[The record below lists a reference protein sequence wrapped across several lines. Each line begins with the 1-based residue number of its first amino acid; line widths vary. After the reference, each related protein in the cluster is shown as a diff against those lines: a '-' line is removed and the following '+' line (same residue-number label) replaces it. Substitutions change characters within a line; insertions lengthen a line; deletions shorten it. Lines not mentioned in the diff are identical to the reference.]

1 LEGRLLKNCIHAIFK
16 HEFSVKTHLL
26 FMPTNDAPSMVLF
39 VYHLMAPRNPGK
51 RVSNRSLIRKKKKN
65 PLLNR
70 TGNSI
75 IVFYIKEIVL
85 GIPV

>member
-1 LEGRLLKNCIHAIFK
+1 LEGQLVKNCIHAIFN
-16 HEFSVKTHLL
+16 HELSAKTHLL

-39 VYHLMAPRNPGK
+39 VYHLMALRNPGK
-51 RVSNRSLIRKKKKN
+51 RVSNRSLVQKKNKN

-70 TGNSI
+70 TENST

>member
-1 LEGRLLKNCIHAIFK
+1 
-16 HEFSVKTHLL
+16 
-26 FMPTNDAPSMVLF
+26 MVLF

-51 RVSNRSLIRKKKKN
+51 RVSNRSLVQKKKKN

-70 TGNSI
+70 TENST